1 MDDMVTRVVEV
12 LDEVGVCNTTDE
24 EYYKTIKLNELSP
37 DLLGRY
43 KTKAAVQAKALD
55 KKGKYKKAN
64 KRFTGITRATNKQF
78 SNDRDE
84 YEKEKE
90 RQRKQDAYARNI
102 AYDTARHK
110 SKTKYRN
117 VDVGKRPTQTK
128 PSKTNKEV
136 SNREKDKEAERKDRK
151 SVSPNVP
158 LRWNGQRWIP
168 RKKDSEYYQDK
179 RRNEDLDSQANQL
192 NWKPDKDMNQ
202 ETQLL
207 IEVSGRTV
215 ALGIALANIH
225 RHHKTRDTGGKKLKS
240 LGSSLQTAKTD
251 NEKWKILGQ
260 IFSVIGDTVIPQ
272 AKSDWWQGAATA
284 SGTFGLD
291 KKIRKLFDLI
301 KDLQKHLKQKKRR

>member
-1 MDDMVTRVVEV
+1 MDMVSCVVKI
-12 LDEVGVCNTTDE
+12 LDEVGSCNTTDE
-24 EYYKTIKLNELSP
+24 EHYKTIKLNELSP
-37 DLLGRY
+37 GLLGRY
-43 KTKAAVQAKALD
+43 KTKAGAQSSAAAKAGD
-55 KKGKYKKAN
+55 HKKSH
-64 KRFTGITRATNKQF
+64 KRFRGITKATSKQF
-78 SNDRDE
+78 DYDAKKYDAR
-84 YEKEKE
+84 EKKK
-90 RQRKQDAYARNI
+90 KQDAYEKNI

-117 VDVGKRPTQTK
+117 VDVGKRPTQPK

-136 SNREKDKEAERKDRK
+136 SNKDKEADRKDRK

-168 RKKDSEYYQDK
+168 RTRDSDYYQDK
-179 RRNEDLDSQANQL
+179 RRSEDLDSQANQL

-207 IEVSGRTV
+207 TEVSGRTV

-284 SGTFGLD
+284 SGAFGLD

>member
-84 YEKEKE
+84 YEKE

-102 AYDTARHK
+102 TYDTARHK

-117 VDVGKRPTQTK
+117 VDVSKRNVELK
-128 PSKTNKEV
+128 PAKTTGELDDY
-136 SNREKDKEAERKDRK
+136 EKDKERKRKDVKQRH
-151 SVSPNVP
+151 PNVP
-158 LRWNGQRWIP
+158 LKWNGHRWTL
-168 RKKDSEYYQDK
+168 KSKGHEDHK
-179 RRNEDLDSQANQL
+179 RRIEEKYDLVPLYEISL
-192 NWKPDKDMNQ
+192 
-202 ETQLL
+202 
-207 IEVSGRTV
+207 RTV
-215 ALGIALANIH
+215 AIGGYLAKVKQYANKVDTTVTKMKSLASDLSRADTPEKKTKIESELWKTDADVLLNMRKMNIYGALVSASGGLGAPKETVKLLNKI
-225 RHHKTRDTGGKKLKS
+225 RGKK
-240 LGSSLQTAKTD
+240 
-251 NEKWKILGQ
+251 
-260 IFSVIGDTVIPQ
+260 
-272 AKSDWWQGAATA
+272 
-284 SGTFGLD
+284 
-291 KKIRKLFDLI
+291 R
-301 KDLQKHLKQKKRR
+301 